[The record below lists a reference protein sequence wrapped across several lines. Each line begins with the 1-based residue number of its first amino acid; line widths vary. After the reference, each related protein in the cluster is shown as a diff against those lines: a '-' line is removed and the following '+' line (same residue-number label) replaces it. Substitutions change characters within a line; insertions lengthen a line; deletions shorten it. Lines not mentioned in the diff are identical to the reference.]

1 MIGEIKVL
9 LEKTTRMNFLFD
21 FYQALLT
28 EKQRSYMELYYLDD
42 HSLGE
47 IAESYEISRQ
57 AVYDNIRRTEAMLEE
72 YEDKLRLLEKFQ
84 QRQRMLQ
91 ELTDAIKDEN
101 ATLEARL
108 ALIEQLKES
117 D

>member
-1 MIGEIKVL
+1 ML

-47 IAESYEISRQ
+47 IAESYDISRQ

-72 YEDKLRLLEKFQ
+72 YEDKLGLLEKFQ
-84 QRQRMLQ
+84 QRQRILE
-91 ELTDAIKDEN
+91 ELTDAIEDGSTEK
-101 ATLEARL
+101 EAIL
-108 ALIEQLKES
+108 ALVEQLKES

>member
-1 MIGEIKVL
+1 ML

-28 EKQRSYMELYYLDD
+28 DKQRSYMQLYYLDD

-47 IAESYEISRQ
+47 IAEAYDVSRQ
-57 AVYDNIRRTEAMLEE
+57 AVYDNIRRTETMLEE
-72 YEDKLRLLEKFQ
+72 YEEKLQLFEKFQ
-84 QRQRMLQ
+84 NRQRILVK
-91 ELTDAIKDEN
+91 LTESVTNVPSDKADQ
-101 ATLEARL
+101 L
-108 ALIEQLKES
+108 ALIEQLKQC

>member
-1 MIGEIKVL
+1 MIGEIKML

-28 EKQRSYMELYYLDD
+28 DKQRSYMELYYLDD

-47 IAESYEISRQ
+47 IAESYSISRQ
-57 AVYDNIRRTEAMLEE
+57 GVYDNIRRTEAMLEE
-72 YEDKLRLLEKFQ
+72 YEEKLNLFEKFQ
-84 QRQRMLQ
+84 QRQQVLKQ
-91 ELTDAIKDEN
+91 LTDAIQDE
-101 ATLEARL
+101 ASTIELKL
-108 ALIEQLKES
+108 ALVEQLKES

>member
-1 MIGEIKVL
+1 ML

-47 IAESYEISRQ
+47 IAESYNVSRQ

-72 YEDKLRLLEKFQ
+72 YEDKLSLLEKFQ
-84 QRQRMLQ
+84 QRQRILK
-91 ELTDAIKDEN
+91 ELTDAIEDES
-101 ATLEARL
+101 ATKEARL

>member
-1 MIGEIKVL
+1 ML

-28 EKQRSYMELYYLDD
+28 DKQRSYMELYYLDD

-47 IAESYEISRQ
+47 IAGSYEVSRQ

-72 YEDKLRLLEKFQ
+72 YEEKLQLFSKFQ
-84 QRQRMLQ
+84 QRQKVMEQ
-91 ELTDAIKDEN
+91 LTNAIKDKT
-101 ATLEARL
+101 ATVEECI
-108 ALIEQLKES
+108 ALIELLKES

>member
-1 MIGEIKVL
+1 ML

-28 EKQRSYMELYYLDD
+28 DKQRSYMELYYLDD

-47 IAESYEISRQ
+47 IAESYNISRQ

-72 YEDKLRLLEKFQ
+72 YEEKLNLFEKFQ
-84 QRQRMLQ
+84 QRQIVLKQ
-91 ELTDAIKDEN
+91 LTNAFMDE
-101 ATLEARL
+101 ASTTEAKL
-108 ALIEQLKES
+108 ALVEQLKES

>member
-1 MIGEIKVL
+1 MIGEIKML

-28 EKQRSYMELYYLDD
+28 DKQRSYMELYYLDD

-47 IAESYEISRQ
+47 IAESYNISRQ

-72 YEDKLRLLEKFQ
+72 YEEKLNLFEKFQ
-84 QRQRMLQ
+84 QRQIVLKQ
-91 ELTDAIKDEN
+91 LTNAIMDE
-101 ATLEARL
+101 ASTTEAKL
-108 ALIEQLKES
+108 ALVEQLKES

>member
-1 MIGEIKVL
+1 ML

-28 EKQRSYMELYYLDD
+28 DKQRSYMELYYLDD

-47 IAESYEISRQ
+47 IAESYNISRQ

-72 YEDKLRLLEKFQ
+72 YEDKLKLFEKFQ
-84 QRQRMLQ
+84 QRQQVLE
-91 ELTDAIKDEN
+91 ELAKLIAEGS
-101 ATLEARL
+101 ATVEQQL
-108 ALIEQLKES
+108 ACIEQLKES

>member
-1 MIGEIKVL
+1 ML

-28 EKQRSYMELYYLDD
+28 DKQRSYMQLYYLDD

-47 IAESYEISRQ
+47 IAESYDVSRQ
-57 AVYDNIRRTEAMLEE
+57 AVYDNIRRTETMLEE
-72 YEDKLRLLEKFQ
+72 YEEKLQLFEKFQ
-84 QRQRMLQ
+84 NRQRILAKLSESVMDVSSVK
-91 ELTDAIKDEN
+91 TDQ
-101 ATLEARL
+101 L
-108 ALIEQLKES
+108 ALIEQLKQF

>member
-1 MIGEIKVL
+1 MIGEIKML

-28 EKQRSYMELYYLDD
+28 DKQRSYMELYYLDD

-47 IAESYEISRQ
+47 IAESYSISRQ

-72 YEDKLRLLEKFQ
+72 YEEKLSLFEKFQ
-84 QRQRMLQ
+84 QRQQVLKQLTNALQ
-91 ELTDAIKDEN
+91 DDTS
-101 ATLEARL
+101 TLEVKL
-108 ALIEQLKES
+108 ALVEQLKES